1 MMMSTRENSYVQ
13 ISFREEAANPIS
25 CRHKRVA
32 GGMTVTVSGKLA
44 LFIDGASLYATAKA
58 LGFDIDFKRL
68 LSEFASRGTLV
79 RAHYYTTIMEGNEF
93 QAMRPLTDWL
103 DFNGFAVK
111 AKPAKEYDDGL
122 GRRKIKRNIGVELSI
137 DALEISGYVDHVLL
151 FTGDGDF
158 RRLVEAIQRRGPVV
172 TVVSSIRTKPAMI
185 ASDLR
190 RQADEF
196 IELDTLR
203 DRIGRALPSLAAQ

>member
-1 MMMSTRENSYVQ
+1 M
-13 ISFREEAANPIS
+13 
-25 CRHKRVA
+25 
-32 GGMTVTVSGKLA
+32 TVSGKLA

-122 GRRKIKRNIGVELSI
+122 AAGRSNETSASSSASMRWKFQVTSI
-137 DALEISGYVDHVLL
+137 TFCCS
-151 FTGDGDF
+151 
-158 RRLVEAIQRRGPVV
+158 
-172 TVVSSIRTKPAMI
+172 PAT
-185 ASDLR
+185 ATSVAWSK
-190 RQADEF
+190 QF
-196 IELDTLR
+196 N
-203 DRIGRALPSLAAQ
+203 AAAPL

>member
-1 MMMSTRENSYVQ
+1 
-13 ISFREEAANPIS
+13 
-25 CRHKRVA
+25 
-32 GGMTVTVSGKLA
+32 MTVTVSGKLA

-79 RAHYYTTIMEGNEF
+79 RAHYYTTIMEGHEF

-111 AKPAKEYDDGL
+111 AKPAQEYDDGL

>member
-1 MMMSTRENSYVQ
+1 M
-13 ISFREEAANPIS
+13 A
-25 CRHKRVA
+25 
-32 GGMTVTVSGKLA
+32 VTVSGKLA

-79 RAHYYTTIMEGNEF
+79 RAYYYTTIMEGNEF

-111 AKPAKEYDDGL
+111 SKPAKEYDDGL
-122 GRRKIKRNIGVELSI
+122 GRRKIKRNIGVELSV
-137 DALEISGYVDHVLL
+137 DALEISGYVDRVLL
-151 FTGDGDF
+151 FSGDGDF

-172 TVVSSIRTKPAMI
+172 TVVSSIRTNPAMI

-203 DRIGRALPSLAAQ
+203 DCIGRTLPSLAAQ